1 MLPDHCA
8 GVFDVTFKDEKKRKI
23 FLSVT
28 FWKLPRV
35 RPFVILLERAAVH
48 ARDKFI
54 EFTCVICL
62 YVNVI
67 YL

>member
-1 MLPDHCA
+1 MPILCL
-8 GVFDVTFKDEKKRKI
+8 
-23 FLSVT
+23 LSDSFHHLIT
-28 FWKLPRV
+28 
-35 RPFVILLERAAVH
+35 VH

-67 YL
+67 YFVIFAFDL